1 LRPASN
7 TFFDVRLKHRR
18 RNDKMNASGNKRGS
32 MTHGTHPVPVGQ
44 PPTPLSDS
52 LKVYAPPRRPIR
64 VMQVLTRLGAG
75 GPPVHVLCLNHE
87 MHRYGF
93 EMLLITGSCAKGE
106 LDMEYLVQEE
116 TRVQYIPEMQREVSL
131 SSDLVALWRLFRAM
145 KEFRPDIVH
154 THTAKAGALGRIA
167 ARLAGVPAC
176 VHTFHGHVLSGYFGP
191 LGSVAVR
198 LCEKLMAHTT
208 DAIIVLSQQQADDIC
223 DHFKVAPRRNVR
235 VIPLGLKLAPLVKLP
250 VPTDH
255 MLSVGW
261 LGRFVPIKGVPL
273 LADIIEQALSRMTS
287 IRFIIAGDGPERPQ
301 IEAVVARFGRTR
313 VEWLGW
319 CEDVSEVIARC
330 DLLIET
336 SLNEGTPVSL
346 IQGMA
351 ARRPFVATPV
361 GGVINLAVGQG
372 QRCGNAV
379 WHDNCV
385 LVPPDPEVF
394 VNVLSSIAADRRILT
409 RMGAAGQDMVLRCHL
424 SEAMLARIADTYSQ
438 VLAAKEPTAPGVR
451 HDPVVETV
459 SGASL

>member
-1 LRPASN
+1 
-7 TFFDVRLKHRR
+7 
-18 RNDKMNASGNKRGS
+18 
-32 MTHGTHPVPVGQ
+32 
-44 PPTPLSDS
+44 
-52 LKVYAPPRRPIR
+52 
-64 VMQVLTRLGAG
+64 
-75 GPPVHVLCLNHE
+75 
-87 MHRYGF
+87 
-93 EMLLITGSCAKGE
+93 
-106 LDMEYLVQEE
+106 
-116 TRVQYIPEMQREVSL
+116 
-131 SSDLVALWRLFRAM
+131 
-145 KEFRPDIVH
+145 
-154 THTAKAGALGRIA
+154 
-167 ARLAGVPAC
+167 
-176 VHTFHGHVLSGYFGP
+176 
-191 LGSVAVR
+191 
-198 LCEKLMAHTT
+198 
-208 DAIIVLSQQQADDIC
+208 
-223 DHFKVAPRRNVR
+223 
-235 VIPLGLKLAPLVKLP
+235 
-250 VPTDH
+250 
-255 MLSVGW
+255 
-261 LGRFVPIKGVPL
+261 
-273 LADIIEQALSRMTS
+273 
-287 IRFIIAGDGPERPQ
+287 
-301 IEAVVARFGRTR
+301 
-313 VEWLGW
+313 
-319 CEDVSEVIARC
+319 VIARC

>member
-1 LRPASN
+1 
-7 TFFDVRLKHRR
+7 
-18 RNDKMNASGNKRGS
+18 
-32 MTHGTHPVPVGQ
+32 MTHDTHPVPVGQ

-154 THTAKAGALGRIA
+154 THTAKAGVLGRIA

-287 IRFIIAGDGPERPQ
+287 IRFIIAGDGPERLQ